1 VDRTIKLPFSKAPTQ
16 FTSYEDLPTM
26 GSMLP
31 QALALDRAAS
41 LEALGKQRTLDEQAL
56 DELRGGVTRGREALG
71 EASQSVES
79 KAQGDLEPYRQQQA
93 QLQEQRLGML
103 DQMQGQIDQI
113 TQEYVQAT
121 TNLRDEALNAL
132 ESQAPEQAEQA
143 IRTLSKN
150 ATEKKSNI
158 VNQYAQMGLGQDH
171 PAVQAALQRVDD
183 QTMASTSDVWQ
194 RAAIAHN
201 SLQTQVRSNYDNYI
215 QAAEGGRASARLSG
229 VSQTQQGILQAQ
241 EANRAFAALEANVRQ
256 SVSNMQTQL
265 AAQAAQL
272 EIQGSQ
278 AMADM
283 IRDQTIAWSPI
294 APLIAAQIS
303 LNDNPTGTQI
313 TSASLPTPFSGA
325 PDPLASLG
333 GGTSYSNSSRKKS
346 SGGGGQNRSSGNQSG
361 GGQTGVPYWAGNN
374 PLGDRNFA

>member
-1 VDRTIKLPFSKAPTQ
+1 
-16 FTSYEDLPTM
+16 
-26 GSMLP
+26 
-31 QALALDRAAS
+31 
-41 LEALGKQRTLDEQAL
+41 
-56 DELRGGVTRGREALG
+56 
-71 EASQSVES
+71 
-79 KAQGDLEPYRQQQA
+79 
-93 QLQEQRLGML
+93 ML

-143 IRTLSKN
+143 IRTMSKN
-150 ATEKKSNI
+150 AAEKKSNI
-158 VNQYAQMGLGQDH
+158 INQYAQMGLGQDH

-272 EIQGSQ
+272 ELQGSQ
-278 AMADM
+278 VLADM

-294 APLIAAQIS
+294 APLIAAQVS

-313 TSASLPTPFSGA
+313 MSGQIGASFTGTPNPFNSR
-325 PDPLASLG
+325 G
-333 GGTSYSNSSRKKS
+333 GGTAYSSSSRKKS

-361 GGQTGVPYWAGNN
+361 GGQTGVPYWAENN